1 MIFQDQANPLNDTT
15 TIGCLHGLSTF
26 TKLYSLTIL
35 DDCFSLT
42 DLRIVL
48 LEVLYGVLNFVSF
61 DQFQIK
67 IFNFLVLF
75 ECLLLVLL
83 IFIWAKYNSDIY
95 ERFLSNGW
103 LEIAHILYTSSQ
115 KEEVLILILSFFS
128 DTIVD
133 ELKEDVS
140 QLKLPKSYTPRI

>member
-1 MIFQDQANPLNDTT
+1 MKFQQHVNPLNDTT

-26 TKLYSLTIL
+26 TKLYTLTIL

-48 LEVLYGVLNFVSF
+48 LEALYGVLNFVSF

-75 ECLLLVLL
+75 EALLLVLL
-83 IFIWAKYNSDIY
+83 IFIWTKYSNDIY
-95 ERFLSNGW
+95 ERFLLNG
-103 LEIAHILYTSSQ
+103 LLKKFNNNNKMIPCMLFFFNFNFYTR
-115 KEEVLILILSFFS
+115 VF
-128 DTIVD
+128 
-133 ELKEDVS
+133 
-140 QLKLPKSYTPRI
+140 RHNC

>member
-1 MIFQDQANPLNDTT
+1 MKFQEHANNRPLNDTTT

-48 LEVLYGVLNFVSF
+48 LEALHAAIHFVSF

-83 IFIWAKYNSDIY
+83 IIVWAKYNTDIY
-95 ERFLSNGW
+95 ERFLSSGQSK
-103 LEIAHILYTSSQ
+103 ILFCLPVDRRHQ
-115 KEEVLILILSFFS
+115 KYNKLSERFFPFQ
-128 DTIVD
+128 T
-133 ELKEDVS
+133 
-140 QLKLPKSYTPRI
+140 QLLMN